1 MIESFETVFAAPVE
15 KLTRDE
21 IISILLEDD
30 LDYGDIYGF
39 KSFISAILLD
49 GFYGYKKYNEQEIR
63 EEYNERRNLLLMDFG
78 TDAENGMTG
87 ENHA

>member
-1 MIESFETVFAAPVE
+1 MIESFDTVFNAPVE
-15 KLTRDE
+15 SLTRDE
-21 IISILLEDD
+21 IISILIEDD
-30 LDYGDIYGF
+30 INYCDTH
-39 KSFISAILLD
+39 SFREFVSTILLD